1 MDPKHAALFASLF
14 IGTVGFAIFIY
25 GKKQNRIPQVVAGLA
40 MIAFPFFIGSLWW
53 MVGIAVGL
61 LAVMTIAVRLGL

>member
-1 MDPKHAALFASLF
+1 MDPKHATLFAALI
-14 IGTVGFAIFIY
+14 IGTLGFAIFIY

>member
-1 MDPKHAALFASLF
+1 MDPKHSALFASMF
-14 IGTVGFAIFIY
+14 IGTIGFAFFIY
-25 GKKQNRIPQVVAGLA
+25 GKKQNRIPQVVTGLA

-61 LAVMTIAVRLGL
+61 VAAMVVAVRAGF